1 MCSPFLAKRSQGRC
15 IHSPPTLLLLYR
27 SAIFSNHESIP
38 WGLSE
43 IACSGP
49 SKVKAG
55 FPSQSPIEGPWKFG
69 GFETGGRYPAAVR
82 HDDRPPREPVAIID
96 YQVRIALTLDG
107 NQVRANHSSP
117 PLWSW
122 PDPERLGILASQRGA
137 PEPEFVNRS
146 RQCQRLEPGGGE
158 IFNETETHSLSP
170 LPEGFGA
177 K

>member
-1 MCSPFLAKRSQGRC
+1 MGDTQRLFA
-15 IHSPPTLLLLYR
+15 TM
-27 SAIFSNHESIP
+27 
-38 WGLSE
+38 
-43 IACSGP
+43 
-49 SKVKAG
+49 
-55 FPSQSPIEGPWKFG
+55 
-69 GFETGGRYPAAVR
+69 TG
-82 HDDRPPREPVAIID
+82 PREPVAIID